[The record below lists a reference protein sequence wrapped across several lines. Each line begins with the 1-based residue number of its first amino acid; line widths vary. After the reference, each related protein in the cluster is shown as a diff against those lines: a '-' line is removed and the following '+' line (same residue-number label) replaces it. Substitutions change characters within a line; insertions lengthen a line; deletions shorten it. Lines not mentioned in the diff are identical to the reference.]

1 MILYDEDSIMI
12 NRFLIIVAA
21 AMLLAGCGRDE
32 TPGTVDVVKPP
43 DEKVSKPDLPG
54 GERVVDVGGPVEF
67 TAGGSKS
74 TRGHALQYR
83 FDFDAAG
90 EHDYSQWISTD
101 IRDLAVASAEWNQSG
116 GYVVKAQARCA
127 SHTSAESEWSDG
139 FGIEAGLGPDT
150 DIFHIVN
157 MYTIGRTT
165 YTDTIDFR
173 DAVPDTVP
181 FGSWITLFYKG
192 QDTTFAAAECP
203 DPLNKCL
210 SYQVQYSRDSDRI
223 PGATATS
230 VWFPSPPEDS
240 NPYGT
245 ADSTS
250 MNVGSLE
257 YVIRARAVDWFGRS
271 DPSPA
276 EIEIVGNFDPTLDN
290 FAIRN
295 EAGFPVGDS
304 QTLFWNFWE
313 PADSELVVVG
323 PELMVRKTFIFV
335 IDAAGH
341 DHPKE
346 RQGSGVFSW
355 LYRFEREDERGVFDK
370 FGRSGYWAEGL
381 EVNALSDTI
390 RWVVEYPV
398 ADVNG
403 DAVFNNL
410 PVWIGRWYDFSV
422 VGRDI
427 PKNEMFE
434 QYVFFYRE
442 KQLVNSYL
450 TDLLGRWTAP
460 GSQRIKFSIVR

>member
-1 MILYDEDSIMI
+1 MI

-21 AMLLAGCGRDE
+21 ALLLAGCGRDE

-43 DEKVSKPDLPG
+43 DEKVSKPDVPV
-54 GERVVDVGGPVEF
+54 GERVVEFGEPVEF
-67 TAGGSKS
+67 TAGGSRS
-74 TRGHALQYR
+74 TRSHALQYR
-83 FDFDAAG
+83 FDFDAEG
-90 EHDYSQWISTD
+90 EHFYSRWISTD
-101 IRDLAVASAEWNQSG
+101 TRDLAVVSLNWDERGA
-116 GYVVKAQARCA
+116 YVVKAQARCA
-127 SHTSAESEWSDG
+127 SHTAIESEWSEG
-139 FGIEAGLGPDT
+139 LEIEVGLGPDT

-165 YTDTIDFR
+165 YSDTLDFR
-173 DAVPDTVP
+173 DAIPDTVP

-210 SYQVQYSRDSDRI
+210 SYQVQYSRDSDRVF
-223 PGATATS
+223 GAGATS

-245 ADSTS
+245 TDSTS
-250 MNVGSLE
+250 MNIGSLE
-257 YVIRARAVDWFGRS
+257 YAIRVRAFDWFDRF

-290 FAIRN
+290 FAISN
-295 EAGFPVGDS
+295 EAGAIVGDS

-313 PADSELVVVG
+313 PADSELVVDG
-323 PELMVRKTFIFV
+323 PELKIRKTFFFV
-335 IDAAGH
+335 LDAAGH

-355 LYRFEREDERGVFDK
+355 YYQFERGDEEGVYDP
-370 FGRSGYWAEGL
+370 FGRSGNWVDGL
-381 EVNALSDTI
+381 DVNALSDTI

-398 ADVNG
+398 SDVNG
-403 DAVFNNL
+403 DEVFNNL
-410 PVWIGRWYDFSV
+410 PGWIDRWYEFSV
-422 VGRDI
+422 MGRDI
-427 PKNEMFE
+427 ESNEIFE
-434 QYVFFYRE
+434 QYVFFYGE
-442 KQLVNSYL
+442 KQLANSYL